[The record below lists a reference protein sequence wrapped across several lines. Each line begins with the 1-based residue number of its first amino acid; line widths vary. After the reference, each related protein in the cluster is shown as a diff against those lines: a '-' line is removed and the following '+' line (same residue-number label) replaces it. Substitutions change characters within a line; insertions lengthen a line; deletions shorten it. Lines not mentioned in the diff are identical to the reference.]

1 MAMLIA
7 GLVLF
12 LGAHS
17 VRIFADDWRNALI
30 SKLGTGPWKGLYS
43 LVSLAGFVL
52 IVTGSGAARATPV
65 DLWMP
70 PRWTAHPTSLLTLI
84 AFILLAAAYVKGNH
98 IKAAIGHPMVAGVKI
113 WAFAHLLS
121 NGRLADV
128 ILFGAFLVWAVLDF
142 RSSRQRDKRSGTR
155 YPAGSG
161 AKTAITVV
169 AGVIA
174 WAVFAFV
181 LHAMWIGVKPLG

>member
-1 MAMLIA
+1 M
-7 GLVLF
+7 
-12 LGAHS
+12 
-17 VRIFADDWRNALI
+17 
-30 SKLGTGPWKGLYS
+30 
-43 LVSLAGFVL
+43 
-52 IVTGSGAARATPV
+52 
-65 DLWMP
+65 
-70 PRWTAHPTSLLTLI
+70 
-84 AFILLAAAYVKGNH
+84 KGNH

-128 ILFGAFLVWAVLDF
+128 VLFGAFLVWAVLDF

-161 AKTAITVV
+161 SRTAITVV

-181 LHAMWIGVKPLG
+181 LHAMWIGVKPMG